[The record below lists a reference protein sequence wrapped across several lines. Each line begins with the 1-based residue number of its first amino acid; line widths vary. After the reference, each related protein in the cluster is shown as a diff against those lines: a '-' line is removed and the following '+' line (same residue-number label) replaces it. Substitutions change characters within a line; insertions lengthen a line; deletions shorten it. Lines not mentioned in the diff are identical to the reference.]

1 MDNAFA
7 LALVA
12 RNDSGSI
19 YLVGSKKLQTSD
31 SVVAEAAI
39 ILWSLQVVEL
49 HKFSHIIIES
59 DAKFALMRYLLPNKI
74 FLGLLR
80 PTIMISL
87 IFLINLL
94 VVILGWLQGEQVQ

>member
-39 ILWSLQVVEL
+39 IL
-49 HKFSHIIIES
+49 
-59 DAKFALMRYLLPNKI
+59 
-74 FLGLLR
+74 
-80 PTIMISL
+80 
-87 IFLINLL
+87 
-94 VVILGWLQGEQVQ
+94 